1 MFTSCVHD
9 RRLTHS
15 SSTAVGIF
23 TLGGGYRQALQSFL
37 VACVNTE
44 QVAVLWTF
52 LSVVDAVGALLAGS
66 LMHASF
72 ALGLKFG
79 NVGASVPFVVGA
91 ILYVTSAA
99 PLLHF
104 RVHQA

>member
-1 MFTSCVHD
+1 
-9 RRLTHS
+9 
-15 SSTAVGIF
+15 
-23 TLGGGYRQALQSFL
+23 
-37 VACVNTE
+37 
-44 QVAVLWTF
+44 
-52 LSVVDAVGALLAGS
+52 
-66 LMHASF
+66 MHASF